1 MKKKK
6 LDPTEAAKKHVNCP
20 CGRCRT
26 PSLPFTPHDLPNF
39 GTGAEGR
46 HLEGR
51 IAATAVAL
59 DETEKEFDKVN
70 GVYLVEALDR
80 AEKAEGLVKKLR
92 REKRAQAIQIET
104 LHENVEWF
112 RVKAAGFE
120 TELRKAQVKEIERL
134 GAESIKAQTP
144 KTKRRK

>member
-70 GVYLVEALDR
+70 VYLVEALDR
-80 AEKAEGLVKKLR
+80 AEKVKDSSRSDERSASVLR
-92 REKRAQAIQIET
+92 TRMVSGSSK
-104 LHENVEWF
+104 
-112 RVKAAGFE
+112 
-120 TELRKAQVKEIERL
+120 
-134 GAESIKAQTP
+134 S
-144 KTKRRK
+144 